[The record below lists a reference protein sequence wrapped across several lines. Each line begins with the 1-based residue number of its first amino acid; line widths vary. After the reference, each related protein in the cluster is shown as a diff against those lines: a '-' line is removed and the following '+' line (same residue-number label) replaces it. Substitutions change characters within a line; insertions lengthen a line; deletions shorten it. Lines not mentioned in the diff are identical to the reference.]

1 MTKMT
6 KEISVLIDAIP
17 HILKKKD
24 RSRAQVHKK
33 NNLETNQAIT

>member
-6 KEISVLIDAIP
+6 NEISVPTDAIP
-17 HILKKKD
+17 HILKKG

-33 NNLETNQAIT
+33 NNLETNLAIT